1 MIWLPENSAP
11 GRIGGYEYYDDFFF
25 SEITLPITLKVTLL
39 APKVTSRGM
48 YVTFH
53 HTLSS

>member
-11 GRIGGYEYYDDFFF
+11 GQIGGYEYYDDYFF
-25 SEITLPITLKVTLL
+25 SEITLPITLKVKLL